1 MVCFEL
7 PANEEKRESGCI
19 SCVFAP
25 LALGPFFRCLN
36 HQILERCP
44 LPSAANALAPWL
56 AAAGES
62 ELKSFAAGIRRDYDA
77 VLAALLFQWSNG
89 QVEGQ
94 VNRVKLVKRSMYGRA
109 GFALL
114 RKRVLRAA

>member
-1 MVCFEL
+1 VE
-7 PANEEKRESGCI
+7 
-19 SCVFAP
+19 
-25 LALGPFFRCLN
+25 ALGSESPALATARRLVREFVEMLD
-36 HQILERCP
+36 HHD
-44 LPSAANALAPWL
+44 ANALEPWL
-56 AAAGES
+56 AAAGDS
-62 ELKSFAAGIRRDYDA
+62 ELRAFAAGVRRDCDA
-77 VLAALLFQWSNG
+77 VLAALLFQWANG

>member
-1 MVCFEL
+1 MLEHHDANSFE
-7 PANEEKRESGCI
+7 
-19 SCVFAP
+19 
-25 LALGPFFRCLN
+25 
-36 HQILERCP
+36 
-44 LPSAANALAPWL
+44 PWL
-56 AAAGES
+56 AAAAES
-62 ELKSFAAGIRRDYDA
+62 ELRAFAAGIRRDCDA
-77 VLAALLFQWSNG
+77 VLAALLSQWSNG